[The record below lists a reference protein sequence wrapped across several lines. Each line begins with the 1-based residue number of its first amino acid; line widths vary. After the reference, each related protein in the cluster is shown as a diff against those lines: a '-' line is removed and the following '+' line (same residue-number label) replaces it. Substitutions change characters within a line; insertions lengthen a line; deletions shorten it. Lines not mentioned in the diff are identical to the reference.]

1 MLTKPAAGGLV
12 IYVDDDRD
20 DIELMEEAF
29 RNYPQVEL
37 LTFTES
43 HALLNY
49 INETKLSPLIPS
61 LILMDVNMP
70 LLNGNELLSLLRNY
84 EHLKDVDMVLY
95 TTSNFQNDKEIAKS
109 LNAELITKPVTIA
122 QLHETIAG
130 LLKACHLI

>member
-1 MLTKPAAGGLV
+1 MLTKPAARGLV

-37 LTFTES
+37 LTFTECY
-43 HALLNY
+43 ALLNY

-70 LLNGNELLSLLRNY
+70 LLNGNELLNLLRSY
-84 EHLKDVDMVLY
+84 EHLKNVPMVLY
-95 TTSNFQNDKEIAKS
+95 TTSIFQNDKEIAKS
-109 LNAELITKPVTIA
+109 LNAQLITKPITIA
-122 QLHETIAG
+122 QLHETIAE
-130 LLKACHLI
+130 LLKACNLI

>member
-1 MLTKPAAGGLV
+1 
-12 IYVDDDRD
+12 VDDDKD

-29 RNYPQVEL
+29 KNYTQVEL

-43 HALLNY
+43 YALLNY

-70 LLNGNELLSLLRNY
+70 LDGNELLSLLRSY
-84 EHLKDVDMVLY
+84 EHLKNVLMVLY

-109 LNAELITKPVTIA
+109 LDAQLITKPITIT
-122 QLHETIAG
+122 QLHETIEG
-130 LLKACHLI
+130 LLKSCNLI